1 MRGALLLIPF
11 LLIRFGLLS
20 CLNPQAVRRAA
31 YFAPL
36 QGGEKAAYW
45 IYQIS
50 NAGIFLS
57 LLFLRIAADSSW
69 QFIAGLVC
77 YILGL
82 CLCAASVAGFASPDR
97 EGLNTEGI
105 YRFSRNPMY
114 VSYFVCFVGM
124 ALLTRSWFLFGLAA
138 VFQVSAHWIILSE
151 ERWCVE
157 TFGTA
162 YRQYMKTVRRYI

>member
-1 MRGALLLIPF
+1 MLIPF

-50 NAGIFLS
+50 NTGIFLS
-57 LLFLRIAADSSW
+57 LFFLRIAADSSW
-69 QFIAGLVC
+69 QFIAGLAC

-82 CLCAASVAGFASPDR
+82 CLCAVSVAGFASPDR
-97 EGLNTEGI
+97 EGLNTAGI

-114 VSYFVCFVGM
+114 VSYFICFVGM
-124 ALLTRSWFLFGLAA
+124 ALLTRSWILLGLVA

-151 ERWCVE
+151 ERWCME

-162 YRQYMKTVRRYI
+162 YRQYVKNVRRYI